1 MLNDD
6 IHSIRDRVNGGNFR
20 LYHSLQ
26 TNNRIDLCA
35 AMDIVDDTELAL
47 LSFKPVENLIDGQKY
62 LRFYGAIECLHAQ
75 KDALQRIAEIF
86 EIGKFTFPKEIIE
99 VICIRNHA
107 FAHPYQQNDKDKDKK
122 KFKKTTTIVR
132 SSMTSTTFELS
143 EYCFNQDGSKI
154 ENRKEI
160 DMMKVIEQHMSVLHI
175 VYNSIGN
182 KMDQLENEHR
192 ANFRSDKLQNIF
204 ETVAYF
210 CSKLNE
216 TQEEHHLKSIKD
228 VANTLELKLK
238 ERDEIEWLKG
248 IQHEIE
254 FYNNACSELERL
266 YQSEQEDD
274 VVIKILANFIFLK
287 FSELHQEAKNIDAKY
302 AVDILHSQPNP

>member
-20 LYHSLQ
+20 LCHSLQ
-26 TNNRIDLCA
+26 MNNWIDLRA

-47 LSFKPVENLIDGQKY
+47 LFFNPIENLIDGQKY

-75 KDALQRIAEIF
+75 KDALERIAKIF
-86 EIGKFTFPKEIIE
+86 GIGKINFPEEIIE
-99 VICIRNHA
+99 VIRIRNHA
-107 FAHPYQQNDKDKDKK
+107 FAHPYQQHDKDKHGNT
-122 KFKKTTTIVR
+122 FKKTTTIVR

-143 EYCFNQDGSKI
+143 EYCFNQDGSKS

-175 VYNSIGN
+175 VYKNIGD

-192 ANFRSDKLQNIF
+192 AKYRTDKLQGIF
-204 ETVAYF
+204 EAVEYN

-216 TQEEHHLKSIKD
+216 TQEEHHLKNIKD

-254 FYNNACSELERL
+254 FYKNASRKLERL
-266 YQSEQEDD
+266 YQSEEKDG
-274 VVIKILANFIFLK
+274 VMIKILANFIFLK

-302 AVDILHSQPNP
+302 AAEI